1 MRERKKQIV
10 FIGAVLLV
18 IIIVMAVPGMFPRM
32 YPMKAV
38 YLEDESGSDIF
49 VDLKD
54 GFPFVGR
61 IPQERLYDENGD
73 KISETELDNG
83 DVVEIYGD
91 GQIAESSPAKYY
103 GITKIRIIEKENQE
117 YIEKYGQVL
126 ENIKNMTPW
135 KNKQACA
142 GRG

>member
-1 MRERKKQIV
+1 MRERRKQIV
-10 FIGAVLLV
+10 FISVILLAV
-18 IIIVMAVPGMFPRM
+18 IILAILPGMLPRM
-32 YPMKAV
+32 RPMKAV
-38 YLEDESGSDIF
+38 YLEDGSGSDIF
-49 VDLKD
+49 VDLED
-54 GFPFVGR
+54 GLPFIGR
-61 IPQERLYDENGD
+61 IPQEGLYDENGD

-91 GQIAESSPAKYY
+91 GQIAESSPAKYL
-103 GITKIRIIEKENQE
+103 GITKIRITEKENQE

-126 ENIKNMTPW
+126 ENRKNMTPW